1 MRMNKIAA
9 TLLIALLITPSLAIT
24 LGTTALTVETDK
36 AEYEPGEEA
45 EIFGTAEAGLNVEIK
60 VMHELTVLFDFN
72 VTVEDDGNYSEEVTL
87 PEDKFGTFTVNAAQG
102 DATAQT
108 TFAVVD
114 TSGRDLAHELLREAE
129 ELREDVEETF
139 EELEGH
145 GNETPAGAEGNFT
158 LGLDELALA
167 LVDFDAGN
175 YSDAAEEATL
185 ALGYFGAAFELA
197 QEAADRLEE
206 PEVEGEGEEEE
217 DEADDEV
224 EDEEDEDDVDEA
236 FGLYVA
242 IERALIYLER
252 VNDTA
257 ERLLDEGYTID
268 PEVLAAIRG
277 NLTLANVTLRAL
289 YDNLGTMDPDEAARE
304 FAEMRGLL
312 GRTNGLVHSSAM
324 KEHKL
329 EMTERFMNEI
339 QNQIRGLKKKM
350 LRLRE
355 RLDAGKFAIVGNSL
369 GAASR
374 KIERL
379 RERLATEGLEGLLDE
394 LQGLMDE
401 IDGNL
406 TTLNGEGM
414 STNLRAMNSVEARIR
429 VLNRTVERLRM
440 KGYNTTDAEAE
451 LRNAE
456 GLVEEM
462 MTQLTEGDTK
472 GAKGLLKDAEDRFKE
487 IRENLHTSKLEEI
500 KQRIQEKHES
510 RPNGRG
516 GD

>member
-1 MRMNKIAA
+1 MNKIAA
-9 TLLIALLITPSLAIT
+9 ALMIALLITPSLAMS
-24 LGTTALTVETDK
+24 LGTAALTVETNK
-36 AEYEPGEEA
+36 AEYEPGDEA
-45 EIFGTAEAGLNVEIK
+45 KISGTAEAGLNVDIK
-60 VMHELTVLFDFN
+60 VMHELTILFHFN
-72 VTVEDDGNYSEEVTL
+72 VTARDDGNYSDEITL
-87 PEDKFGTFTVNAAQG
+87 PEDKFGTFTVNATQG
-102 DATAQT
+102 GATAQT
-108 TFAVVD
+108 TFTVVD
-114 TSGRDLAHELLREAE
+114 TSGRDLAHELLRETE
-129 ELREDVEETF
+129 ELREDVEEIF
-139 EELEGH
+139 EEIEGH

-167 LVDFDAGN
+167 LADFDAGN

-185 ALGYFGAAFELA
+185 ALGYFGDAFELA
-197 QEAADRLEE
+197 QEAADQLEE
-206 PEVEGEGEEEE
+206 PGVEGEGE
-217 DEADDEV
+217 D
-224 EDEEDEDDVDEA
+224 EDEDDVDEA
-236 FGLYVA
+236 LGLYVA

-257 ERLLDEGYTID
+257 ERLLDEGYLID
-268 PEVLAAIRG
+268 PEVLEEIRG
-277 NLTLANVTLRAL
+277 NLELANATLRDL
-289 YDNLGTMDPDEAARE
+289 YDNLGIMDHNDTAKA

-329 EMTERFMNEI
+329 EMTERFMNET
-339 QNQIRGLKKKM
+339 QNQIRGLTEKM

-355 RLDAGKFAIVGNSL
+355 RLDAGKVVSVGNSL
-369 GAASR
+369 GAISR

-379 RERLATEGLEGLLDE
+379 RERLATEDLEGLLDE

-406 TTLNGEGM
+406 TMLNGEGM

-429 VLNRTVERLRM
+429 VLNRTVERMRM
-440 KGYNTTDAEAE
+440 KGYNTTDAEVE
-451 LRNAE
+451 LSNAE
-456 GLVEEM
+456 GLMEEM

-487 IRENLHTSKLEEI
+487 IRESLHTSKLEEI

-510 RPNGRG
+510 SSNGRG